1 MSILWVVNDALVQ
14 NIMQVKKVVKELK
27 FWKVKVERVVIEKI
41 EVKMFTFNKGV
52 KYENINYTNS
62 YDGFSWLRSK

>member
-14 NIMQVKKVVKELK
+14 NIMRVKKVVKELK

-52 KYENINYTNS
+52 KYENIIYTNS
-62 YDGFSWLRSK
+62 YDGFSWLWSK